1 MGGQLVYLGGYNMA
15 KVNLMNQSAYARRR
29 GVSKVAVGKAIKAG
43 RISLVNGLID
53 PEVADIQWKANSR
66 ARASQ
71 SEAEQLP
78 LAPPGGSDDP
88 VKPDD
93 YMISRNRREAA
104 DAEKAERALAL
115 DKQLLIQVAAVN
127 TVWAHDYSATR
138 DALLQIP
145 ARLGPQLAAESDP
158 AVAQAMI
165 DVEIRQALQV
175 LSIATSKSIIDSI
188 VPT

>member
-1 MGGQLVYLGGYNMA
+1 MG

-71 SEAEQLP
+71 GETEQLA
-78 LAPPGGSDDP
+78 LVAVGGPGEPAKS
-88 VKPDD
+88 DD
-93 YMISRNRREAA
+93 YMHNRNRREAA
-104 DAEKAERALAL
+104 EAERAELSLAE
-115 DKQLLIQVAAVN
+115 DKGQLIRVDAVKAAVAN
-127 TVWAHDYSATR
+127 VFSATR

-158 AVAQAMI
+158 SKAQTMLHA
-165 DVEIRQALQV
+165 EIHQALQ
-175 LSIATSKSIIDSI
+175 LLAGATERVAPDAM
-188 VPT
+188 VTE